1 MKKEWKLIARF
12 IGILSLFL
20 LVFCAGGRS
29 VSAAEAEASDPAAV
43 EAAEAAGAAIEEALI
58 PETPETAP
66 EEETLSADPKAAE
79 TSAEEAVPEEEIIQE
94 TAADN
99 TSEAVVLEDIKDA
112 DAAETDEEMIP
123 EKDLAEFVSGAA
135 EQAVT
140 SNAPAAAP
148 AKTGEKVYRY
158 VVKDTLNNI
167 YMDKSNEMIRGYVHP
182 EGQLQTVSLANI
194 MKGEYSPNAVAAF
207 LDHGYFRSN
216 YAQIRDAGLLPEGYV
231 LPDKPYNI
239 TRAKELLHI
248 REQGDAV
255 NRYVVITDSYYL
267 QTEQL
272 KEIAAYHGFDELDS
286 YLKELDSFET
296 TYIPKA
302 EWGK

>member
-43 EAAEAAGAAIEEALI
+43 EDTEAAGAAIEEVLL
-58 PETPETAP
+58 PETSETAP
-66 EEETLSADPKAAE
+66 EEETLSADSKAAE

-99 TSEAVVLEDIKDA
+99 TSETVVLEDIKDA

-140 SNAPAAAP
+140 SNIPSAVP
-148 AKTGEKVYRY
+148 EQKVYRY

-182 EGQLQTVSLANI
+182 EGQLQTVSLAGI

>member
-1 MKKEWKLIARF
+1 MRKEWNLIARF

-43 EAAEAAGAAIEEALI
+43 EATEAAGAAIEEALI
-58 PETPETAP
+58 QETPETAP
-66 EEETLSADPKAAE
+66 EEETLTEGAE
-79 TSAEEAVPEEEIIQE
+79 TPAEEAAPEEEIIQE

-148 AKTGEKVYRY
+148 AKTGERVYRY

-248 REQGDAV
+248 REQDDAV

-302 EWGK
+302 EWEK